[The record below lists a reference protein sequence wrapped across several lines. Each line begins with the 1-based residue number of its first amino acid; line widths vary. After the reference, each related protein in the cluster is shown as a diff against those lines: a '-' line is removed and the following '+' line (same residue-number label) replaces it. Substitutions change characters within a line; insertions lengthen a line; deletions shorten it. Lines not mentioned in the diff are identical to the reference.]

1 MRRFLPTKMNKERW
15 RLDKQTRDSIRML
28 IETNQKARDGSRNLL
43 GLLMSSY
50 KNKDGEEETLGVE
63 EIIDECKTFYFAG
76 KETTANLLTWA
87 ILLLALHQ
95 EWQSRAREEVVR
107 IFHDNEPLVAE
118 KLNDLKIVSSNSYQ
132 LFNFSDTVGQS
143 CELLWNSITFVSESE
158 KCL

>member
-50 KNKDGEEETLGVE
+50 KNQDGEEEVLGIE

-87 ILLLALHQ
+87 LLLLALHQ
-95 EWQSRAREEVVR
+95 EWQSRAREEVVS
-107 IFHDNEPLVAE
+107 IFRDNEPLVAE
-118 KLNDLKIVSSNSYQ
+118 KLNELKIVSSNSYQ
-132 LFNFSDTVGQS
+132 LVNFSDTVGKS
-143 CELLWNSITFVSESE
+143 CELLWNSITLLF
-158 KCL
+158 